1 MKNKSMIALAVIL
14 AVGCNKEEEISNK
27 EAYAEHRE
35 KNPHTVSSIAERVR
49 TTAYKMED
57 SKIVEIQ
64 LDDLSFGEAFRLQ
77 NRIRGEGHTFWWKG
91 NQYTTDLKKES
102 NNESNR

>member
-14 AVGCNKEEEISNK
+14 AVGCNKEEEIANK

-35 KNPHTVSSIAERVR
+35 KNPHTVSSITERVKK
-49 TTAYKMED
+49 TAYKMED

-64 LDDLSFGEAFRLQ
+64 LDDLSFGEAFNLER
-77 NRIRGEGHTFWWKG
+77 RAKGEGHTFWWRSR
-91 NQYTTDLKKES
+91 QYTTDLME
-102 NNESNR
+102 E